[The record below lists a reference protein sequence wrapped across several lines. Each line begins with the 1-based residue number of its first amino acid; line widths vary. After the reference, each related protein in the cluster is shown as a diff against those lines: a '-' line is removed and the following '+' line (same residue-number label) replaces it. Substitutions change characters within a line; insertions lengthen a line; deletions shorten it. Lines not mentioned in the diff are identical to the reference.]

1 MKCLYF
7 QPSQIVQ
14 IPKIPLLGN
23 RAKFLYLVYAVTMF
37 LYNNG
42 HSTLQDYVK
51 LVLIFT
57 NILNEK
63 GDKFTLKGSYKC
75 CLCKNKNVH

>member
-7 QPSQIVQ
+7 QASQIVQ
-14 IPKIPLLGN
+14 IPNISLLGN
-23 RAKFLYLVYAVTMF
+23 RAKSLYLVYAVTVF
-37 LYNNG
+37 LHDNG

-57 NILNEK
+57 NILTIKRGIN
-63 GDKFTLKGSYKC
+63 LKRK
-75 CLCKNKNVH
+75 L